1 MWNASRSQMLCY
13 GPGTM
18 VHSHASAACRGF
30 GERACFFAK
39 AIVEEQSRKQ
49 IKMEGESDGR
59 ESGA

>member
-1 MWNASRSQMLCY
+1 
-13 GPGTM
+13 M